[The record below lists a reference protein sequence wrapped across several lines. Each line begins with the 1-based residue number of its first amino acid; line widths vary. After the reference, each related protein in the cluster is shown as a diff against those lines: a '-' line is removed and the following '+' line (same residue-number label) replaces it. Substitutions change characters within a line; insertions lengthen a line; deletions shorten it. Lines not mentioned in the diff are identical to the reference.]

1 MIPKYLSAMWAAIAP
16 ALGDHLWQST
26 LFAIGAGLLTLLL
39 RNNHARAR
47 YWLWLAASVKFL
59 IPFSLLVGIGSHLA
73 WSRGSMGTK
82 AGLYFA
88 MEEVGQPFTQPAAS
102 VISGATRST
111 VSPSLFHL
119 LPAVLA
125 VAWLCGFAVV
135 LFVWCLRWRQ
145 VSAAMRES
153 APLREGREV
162 EALRRLERIGGVE
175 KRIDML
181 LSRASLEPGVFGIAR
196 PVLVWPEGISER
208 LGDAHLEAILAHEL
222 RHVRRRD
229 NLAAAIHMVV
239 EAIFWFHPLVWWLG
253 ARLVEERER
262 ACDEEVVELGSE
274 RQVYAESILKVC
286 EFCVE
291 SPLACVSG
299 ITGADL
305 KKRMVHIMT
314 ERVVRKLDFSRKL
327 LLTAAVFVAFALPIG
342 LGIMNATQG
351 RAEAQTETPGADAS
365 AYKSASVQPH
375 QSADGGNE
383 RVGIFF
389 SPYGFTARGATLQTV
404 IGAAYGVQADLIS
417 GAPDWVSSEKY
428 DIDVKLPD
436 AAGEGQK
443 PAGGIGIEKLR
454 MPLQAVL
461 ADYFKLTLHRQTRDL
476 PVYELVVAEGGP
488 KLQEAKPIY
497 TNPNGV
503 NGPEGRLPQK
513 GQMKMG
519 PGELIDEGATLVPL
533 VEQLS
538 WQLGHTVVDK
548 TGLTGNYDFSLR
560 WTPGESEAGMNKL
573 MGLKP
578 ASDSGASNES
588 AGATLFTA
596 LQEQL
601 GLKLVPQK
609 EPMQVLVI
617 DHVEKPTGEQSEVS
631 APVRVP
637 KEIMSGLV
645 LKKVPPDYPEMA
657 RAARIQGTVVLDAT
671 IGKDG
676 EVENLRLISGH
687 PILAPAAIKA
697 VKQWKYEPYLLNGEP
712 VEVKTP
718 VQVDFALLQ

>member
-1 MIPKYLSAMWAAIAP
+1 MIPKYFSAIWAAIAP
-16 ALGDHLWQST
+16 SLGNHLWQST

-39 RNNHARAR
+39 RKNYARAR

-59 IPFSLLVGIGSHLA
+59 IPFSLLVRIGSYLA
-73 WSRGSMGTK
+73 WSRGSAGTK
-82 AGLYFA
+82 GSLYFA
-88 MEEVGQPFTQPAAS
+88 MEEVGQPFTQSAMS
-102 VISGATRST
+102 VISGATPST

-119 LPAVLA
+119 LPAVLG
-125 VAWLCGFAVV
+125 VAWLCGFVV
-135 LFVWCLRWRQ
+135 VVFIWCLRWSQ
-145 VSAAMRES
+145 VSAAVRES
-153 APLREGREV
+153 APLRDGREV
-162 EALRRLERIGGVE
+162 EALRRLERIGGVG
-175 KRIDML
+175 KRIDMM

-274 RQVYAESILKVC
+274 RQVYAESILRVC

-327 LLTAAVFVAFALPIG
+327 LLSAAVFVAFALPIG
-342 LGIMNATQG
+342 LGMMSATQG
-351 RAEAQTETPGADAS
+351 RAEAQTENADPGAT
-365 AYKSASVQPH
+365 AYKTASIQPH
-375 QSADGGNE
+375 KAVNGGNE

-404 IGAAYGVQADLIS
+404 IGVAYGVQADLIS

-436 AAGEGQK
+436 AADQGQK
-443 PAGGIGIEKLR
+443 PSGGTGFER
-454 MPLQAVL
+454 VRTMLQAVL
-461 ADYFKLTLHRQTRDL
+461 ADHFKLTLHRQTKNL
-476 PVYELVVAEGGP
+476 SIYELVVAEGGP
-488 KLQEAKPIY
+488 KLQEAKPVY

-503 NGPEGRLPQK
+503 NGPEGRLAQK

-519 PGELIDEGATLVPL
+519 PGELIDEGATLAPL

-573 MGLKP
+573 MGFKP
-578 ASDSGASNES
+578 AIESGASNES
-588 AGATLFTA
+588 SGPTLVTA

-601 GLKLVPQK
+601 GLKLVPQTA
-609 EPMQVLVI
+609 PMEILVI
-617 DHVEKPTGEQSEVS
+617 DQVERPSE
-631 APVRVP
+631 
-637 KEIMSGLV
+637 
-645 LKKVPPDYPEMA
+645 D
-657 RAARIQGTVVLDAT
+657 
-671 IGKDG
+671 
-676 EVENLRLISGH
+676 
-687 PILAPAAIKA
+687 
-697 VKQWKYEPYLLNGEP
+697 
-712 VEVKTP
+712 
-718 VQVDFALLQ
+718 

>member
-1 MIPKYLSAMWAAIAP
+1 MIPKYFSAIWAAIAP
-16 ALGDHLWQST
+16 SLGNHLWQST

-39 RNNHARAR
+39 RKNYARAR

-59 IPFSLLVGIGSHLA
+59 IPFSLLVRIGSYLA
-73 WSRGSMGTK
+73 WSRGSAGTK
-82 AGLYFA
+82 GSLYFA
-88 MEEVGQPFTQPAAS
+88 MEEVGQPFTQSAMS
-102 VISGATRST
+102 VISGATPST

-119 LPAVLA
+119 LPAVLG
-125 VAWLCGFAVV
+125 VAWLCGFVV
-135 LFVWCLRWRQ
+135 VVFIWCLRWSQ
-145 VSAAMRES
+145 VSAAVRES
-153 APLREGREV
+153 APLRDGREV
-162 EALRRLERIGGVE
+162 EALRRLERIGGVG
-175 KRIDML
+175 KRIDMM

-274 RQVYAESILKVC
+274 RQVYAESILRVC

-314 ERVVRKLDFSRKL
+314 ERVVQKLDFSRKL
-327 LLTAAVFVAFALPIG
+327 LLSAAVFVAFALPIG
-342 LGIMNATQG
+342 LGMMSATQG
-351 RAEAQTETPGADAS
+351 RAEAQTENADPGAT
-365 AYKSASVQPH
+365 AYKTASIQPH
-375 QSADGGNE
+375 KAVNGGNE

-404 IGAAYGVQADLIS
+404 IGVAYGVQADLIS

-436 AAGEGQK
+436 AADQGQK
-443 PAGGIGIEKLR
+443 PSGGTGFER
-454 MPLQAVL
+454 VRTMLQAVL
-461 ADYFKLTLHRQTRDL
+461 ADHFKLTLHRQTKNL
-476 PVYELVVAEGGP
+476 SIYELVVAEGGP
-488 KLQEAKPIY
+488 KLQEAKPVY

-519 PGELIDEGATLVPL
+519 PGELIDEGATLAPL

-573 MGLKP
+573 MGFKP
-578 ASDSGASNES
+578 AIESGASNES
-588 AGATLFTA
+588 SGPTLVTA

-601 GLKLVPQK
+601 GLKLVPQTA
-609 EPMQVLVI
+609 PMEILVI
-617 DHVEKPTGEQSEVS
+617 DQVERPSE
-631 APVRVP
+631 
-637 KEIMSGLV
+637 
-645 LKKVPPDYPEMA
+645 D
-657 RAARIQGTVVLDAT
+657 
-671 IGKDG
+671 
-676 EVENLRLISGH
+676 
-687 PILAPAAIKA
+687 
-697 VKQWKYEPYLLNGEP
+697 
-712 VEVKTP
+712 
-718 VQVDFALLQ
+718 